1 MKTYRNKVY
10 NFKDYINYPDSNDNL
25 NLIQLVRAGN
35 LCNDVLQETFTPEN
49 LMKNFYVLYND
60 RSIERGKVENVLI
73 YDNSNNLLV
82 KEEYLYNTDTN
93 RFNLSSQSG
102 EISTMWWYKSKQYY
116 YSDFLTE
123 KKVTQFTTS
132 GSLIATEKSSY
143 ISAPNYNTITMS
155 NQDVLSE
162 SSTTSSVNNEII
174 KTEYKYPWQNYL
186 STSAEFLNFKNA
198 NIISPIREIQYRNAV
213 KLSEKFTLFAKD
225 ASTNSLML
233 PKSIYS
239 AKFPNTFAN
248 ITDVGNLE
256 KKSTYDFYDAKGNIL
271 QFTQENGMSTT
282 IIWGYSKTLPIAK
295 IENATLAQVASALGI
310 TTTILQ
316 TTTYNES
323 NLSALNGLRTSLPN
337 AMITTYV
344 HLPLIG
350 VSTITDP
357 KGDVSSYTYDA
368 NNRLKNV
375 KDKNGNIL
383 SEYQYH
389 YKNQ

>member
-1 MKTYRNKVY
+1 MKKIILVLTVAIASNAVY
-10 NFKDYINYPDSNDNL
+10 AQATIESIV
-25 NLIQLVRAGN
+25 IQKHN
-35 LCNDVLQETFTPEN
+35 
-49 LMKNFYVLYND
+49 
-60 RSIERGKVENVLI
+60 
-73 YDNSNNLLV
+73 
-82 KEEYLYNTDTN
+82 
-93 RFNLSSQSG
+93 
-102 EISTMWWYKSKQYY
+102 
-116 YSDFLTE
+116 
-123 KKVTQFTTS
+123 
-132 GSLIATEKSSY
+132 
-143 ISAPNYNTITMS
+143 
-155 NQDVLSE
+155 
-162 SSTTSSVNNEII
+162 
-174 KTEYKYPWQNYL
+174 
-186 STSAEFLNFKNA
+186 
-198 NIISPIREIQYRNAV
+198 RNAV

-316 TTTYNES
+316 TTYNES

-357 KGDVSSYTYDA
+357 KGDISSYTYDA

-383 SEYQYH
+383 YEYQYH